1 MNNNIKENN
10 NEENEQIL
18 MLSLDNDENHICFEC
33 KKEKAFIFSD
43 NLYLCRE
50 CFYLQKKA
58 IIDCYIHKQYNLYIS
73 YNQITEK
80 IFLGNEDTARDKKIL
95 IKNNISN
102 ILVCAE
108 GCDIFYPDI
117 FKYKILYLDD
127 AIDENLL
134 CWLYEAFNFIDSSE
148 KNIYIHC
155 VMGVSRSASITIG
168 YLMYKQKKDYE
179 EVFNFVKSKREEIEP
194 NSGFVKQLKDLNK
207 ILKENNYNI
216 ECLKKY
222 ENEKNIES

>member
-1 MNNNIKENN
+1 MNNNKEKNKD
-10 NEENEQIL
+10 EEEEQII
-18 MLSLDNDENHICFEC
+18 MTSLNDDENHICFEC
-33 KKEKAFIFSD
+33 KKEKAFIISD

-50 CFYLQKKA
+50 CFYLQKKE
-58 IIDCYIHKQYNLYIS
+58 ILDYYIQKQNNLVIS

-80 IFLGNEDTARDKKIL
+80 IFLGNEDTARSKNEL

-102 ILVCAE
+102 ILICAE
-108 GCDIFYPDI
+108 GCEIFYPDI

-134 CWLYEAFNFIDSSE
+134 CWLYEAFKFIDSSE

-155 VMGVSRSASITIG
+155 VMGVSRSASVTIG
-168 YLMYKQKKDYE
+168 YLMYKQKK
-179 EVFNFVKSKREEIEP
+179 NFDEIFKYVKSKRKEIEP
-194 NSGFVKQLKDLNK
+194 NCGFIKQLKELNK

-222 ENEKNIES
+222 EENQKEE